1 MPGIGFELSNDSEF
15 EPAVWLEICE
25 EVLSALEEH
34 TPVHTGFCR
43 DSWNMSFSTEST
55 YFYNNCEYAS
65 YLDEGWSSQAPSG
78 IIPAV
83 LQELSSIV
91 NGY

>member
-1 MPGIGFELSNDSEF
+1 MPGIGLELSNDSDF
-15 EPAVWLEICE
+15 PADRWLDICE
-25 EVLSALEEH
+25 QVLSALEEH

-43 DSWNMSFSTEST
+43 DSWNMSFGLEST
-55 YFYNNCEYAS
+55 YFYNNCSYAS

-78 IIPAV
+78 IIQPV
-83 LQELSSIV
+83 LQEVSSIV